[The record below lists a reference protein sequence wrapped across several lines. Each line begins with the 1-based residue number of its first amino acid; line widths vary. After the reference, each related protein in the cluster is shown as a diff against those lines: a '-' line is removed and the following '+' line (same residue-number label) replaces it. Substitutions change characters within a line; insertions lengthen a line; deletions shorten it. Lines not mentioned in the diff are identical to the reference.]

1 MENQQPDP
9 DDLSDDSPDGDSP
22 TDAATDRAVAETDP
36 PASAN
41 ADSEA
46 SEDDELAGDELAGAA
61 SPRAHRGLVAAF
73 GVAAALFIGCAAFA
87 GAALQPYLADRALN
101 AARVEVARTAAA
113 AVTTLWTYTP
123 ETIDALPDRA
133 AQYLSGDF
141 HAQYRK
147 FVEGV
152 AAPNKQA
159 QVTDSTEVVG
169 VGVESLNGTE
179 AVAIVFTN
187 TTATSPLT
195 NNIPS
200 LKYVGYRLDMK
211 NQGSRWLVTKMATV
225 SFMDLTPQ
233 L

>member
-9 DDLSDDSPDGDSP
+9 DNLTDDSPAGDSP
-22 TDAATDRAVAETDP
+22 TDAATDGAATETDRP
-36 PASAN
+36 EDA
-41 ADSEA
+41 ADSDE
-46 SEDDELAGDELAGAA
+46 SDDDMLAGATGQRA
-61 SPRAHRGLVAAF
+61 SGWLVGAVAAA
-73 GVAAALFIGCAAFA
+73 VALFIGCAAFA
-87 GAALQPYLADRALN
+87 GAALQPYLADRAQN
-101 AARVEVARTAAA
+101 AARIEVARTAAA

-159 QVTDSTEVVG
+159 QVTDRTEVVG

-187 TTATSPLT
+187 TTATSPMT
-195 NNIPS
+195 KNIPS
-200 LKYVGYRLDMK
+200 LKYVGYRLHMK
-211 NQGSRWLVTKMATV
+211 NHGSRWLVTKMATV